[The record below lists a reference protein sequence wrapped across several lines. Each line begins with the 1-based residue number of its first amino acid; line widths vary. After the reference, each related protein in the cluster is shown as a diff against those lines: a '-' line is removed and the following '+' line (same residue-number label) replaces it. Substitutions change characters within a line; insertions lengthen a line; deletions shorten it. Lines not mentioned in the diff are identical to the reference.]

1 MYGKLVRDTW
11 VKWAKKQENPKPHH
25 LIPWKKLDAKNKE
38 VDELIGEAVAT
49 TAIVHF
55 CKKLA
60 KRMED
65 GMWSIENVVRVV
77 EVEKDG
83 KVYGRIEDD
92 GNWYRKQD
100 DEFIIQWT
108 GYCEDDFHGVLLIPV
123 SGDIYIKVSY
133 SC

>member
-1 MYGKLVRDTW
+1 MYGKLVRDIW

-25 LIPWKKLDAKNKE
+25 LISWKQLDEKNKE

-49 TAIVHF
+49 TAIIHF
-55 CKKLA
+55 FKKLA

-65 GMWSIENVVRVV
+65 DSWSVVDVVRVT

-83 KVYGRIEDD
+83 KKYGRVEGDSY
-92 GNWYRKQD
+92 WYKKQD

-108 GYCEDDFHGVLLIPV
+108 GYCEDDFYGILLIPIL
-123 SGDIYIKVSY
+123 GDIFLKISY
-133 SC
+133 NS